1 MSDYLTALLNN
12 PQFQEGLAGLATPR
26 MTLTQA
32 QINNSAADNQ
42 YKQQRAQREMLS
54 GQKLQEYLTTGNPQS
69 AQEYLMLGGN
79 PNMIQASQL
88 LQQQQQQQG
97 AAQTYQQQYGHP
109 GQFGGLGMTPAPMQP
124 APIQG
129 APIPSPAP
137 PPPPPTSPPPAQQM
151 PQQPMTPPPQVQP
164 PQVSPPQTSVTPELP
179 PNAQVAADRLRAANQ
194 KLAAAGATQNPGIID
209 AAQAERDQAKVDY
222 DREMDMFKQS
232 REKDLEAQKPL
243 TKEES
248 QTLDLAKD
256 GLRSVDEIEKLIFDE
271 KGNLRPDYVI
281 TAAQQSHIPFTN
293 VDLAFTPGARNLS
306 TSGYGAVS
314 NLLYLKSGAQASKEE
329 VINNMGAYMP
339 GVRDNDATAKFKLQQ
354 LRNFFTDKLSSV
366 RGNPTASKT
375 VTAAPEKKAAP
386 PVPPAL
392 QAKGITSEKWA
403 EFLKEKEG
411 K

>member
-1 MSDYLTALLNN
+1 MADFLSNLMNDPNFQAGLN
-12 PQFQEGLAGLATPR
+12 QLATPR

-32 QINNSAADNQ
+32 QINNSAADSQ
-42 YKQQRAQREMLS
+42 YKQQKAKQEFLS

-97 AAQTYQQQYGHP
+97 ASQSYQQQYPQP
-109 GQFGGLGMTPAPMQP
+109 GQFGGLGMPPPMQP
-124 APIQG
+124 APMQG

-137 PPPPPTSPPPAQQM
+137 PPLPPTAPPPAQQM
-151 PQQPMTPPPQVQP
+151 PQPPMTPPPQVQP
-164 PQVSPPQTSVTPELP
+164 PQASIAPELP
-179 PNAQVAADRLRAANQ
+179 PNVQVAADRLRAANQ
-194 KLAAAGATQNPGIID
+194 KLAAAGATQNPGIVA
-209 AAQAERDQAKVDY
+209 AAQAEREQAKVDY
-222 DREMDMFKQS
+222 DREMDMFKQN

-293 VDLAFTPGARNLS
+293 VDLAFTPDARNLS